1 MDHVLKQ
8 NFPLYFPLFFAL
20 LWIMVTTL
28 LGFLSG
34 WFALA
39 RTYPDRDE
47 TALQTFTAQSGS
59 MLFLFAINVLMLVL
73 PNAVRADSATD
84 DAEVVSGA
92 LISGI
97 QRADMNTAVRPQDD
111 LFEYSNGTWLRD
123 VPIPPD
129 RSSYG
134 VDSMMAER
142 SLLQQRELIESART
156 SGDAEV
162 RKVGDLYASFM
173 DEERIEREGVKPL
186 TAELK
191 RIAAIKQVR
200 DIGPLLAHFARIGVD
215 TPIGTYVYPDA
226 KRSTQYAF
234 WLSQSGLGMPDR
246 DYYLSDDAKLT
257 GFRLKYRGHIEKM
270 LSLLGDSQAAQ
281 EADNILALETAIARI
296 QWTKVANRDPQKT
309 YNPQTLS
316 QLAALAPQIE
326 WQPYLL
332 KAGLPKTLPTLIVRQ
347 PDYLRG
353 LSELLRNTPLATWK
367 QYLRFRLLSSS
378 APYLAKPFVDEDFA
392 FNEGIL
398 RGTPQL
404 QERWKRGCKLVD
416 RLIGE
421 ASGRLYVAKNFPPQS
436 KARIDELVSN
446 LLKAYSQSI
455 DQLDWMS
462 AATKTEAQ
470 AKLRKINV
478 KIGYPNR
485 WRDYSKLKVSPSDL
499 LGNVIRG
506 EQFETSRQLAKLGG
520 PIDRDEWR
528 MTTPTVNAYYNPA
541 MNEIVFPA
549 GILQPPAF
557 NPAAD
562 DAYNYGS
569 TGATIGHE
577 ISHGFDD
584 RGSQYDSD
592 GNLRD
597 WWTAEDHAN
606 FKVKTEKLV
615 REFDAFEP
623 VPGFHI
629 NGALTLGENI
639 ADIAGIEIAYKAY
652 VASLNGLAPPV
663 IDGMTADQRF
673 YVGYAQSWLG
683 KRREAR
689 TIEQLKSD
697 PHSPEKYR
705 VDGVVV
711 HMPSFYSAF
720 SVMPNDKMYLQ
731 PDDRVTLW

>member
-1 MDHVLKQ
+1 VKPFLAAL
-8 NFPLYFPLFFAL
+8 NLF
-20 LWIMVTTL
+20 
-28 LGFLSG
+28 
-34 WFALA
+34 
-39 RTYPDRDE
+39 
-47 TALQTFTAQSGS
+47 
-59 MLFLFAINVLMLVL
+59 MLIT
-73 PNAVRADSATD
+73 PNAVVRADSPSD
-84 DAEVVSGA
+84 GDAIVAGA

-97 QRADMNTAVRPQDD
+97 QQADMNTAVRPQDD

-134 VDSMMAER
+134 VDSMMTER
-142 SLLQQRELIESART
+142 SLQQQRELIESART
-156 SGDAEV
+156 STDPEA

-186 TAELK
+186 QAELK
-191 RIAAIKQVR
+191 RIAAIKNVR
-200 DIGPLLAHFARIGVD
+200 DIGPLMAHFARIGVD
-215 TPIGTYVYPDA
+215 TPIDTYISPDS
-226 KRSTQYAF
+226 KRSTRYAF
-234 WLSQSGLGMPDR
+234 WLSQSGLGLPDR

-257 GFRLKYRGHIEKM
+257 DFRIKYRLHIEKM
-270 LSLLGDSQAAQ
+270 LVLLGDRRAAQ
-281 EADNILALETAIARI
+281 EADNILALETAMAKI
-296 QWTKVANRDPQKT
+296 QWTNVANRDPQKT

-316 QLAALAPQIE
+316 QLASLAPQLD
-326 WQPYLL
+326 WQLFL
-332 KAGLPKTLPTLIVRQ
+332 AKAGLTKPLPTLIVRQ

-353 LSELLRNTPLATWK
+353 LSELLRSTPLAMWK
-367 QYLRFRLLSSS
+367 EYLRFRMLSSS
-378 APYLAKPFVDEDFA
+378 APYLTRAYVAEDFA
-392 FNEGIL
+392 FNEGVL
-398 RGTPQL
+398 RGTLQI
-404 QERWKRGCKLVD
+404 QERWKRGCELVD

-421 ASGRLYVAKNFPPQS
+421 ASGKLYVAKYFPPQS
-436 KARIDELVSN
+436 KMRIDELVGN
-446 LLKAYSQSI
+446 LLEAYSRSI

-462 AATKTEAQ
+462 PITKTEAQ

-478 KIGYPNR
+478 KIGYPNH
-485 WRDYSKLKVSPSDL
+485 WRDYSKLIILPSDL

-506 EQFETSRQLAKLGG
+506 QQFESNRQLAKLGG
-520 PIDRDEWR
+520 PIDRNEWH
-528 MTTPTVNAYYNPA
+528 MTTPTVNAYHNAA

-549 GILQPPAF
+549 GILQPPMF
-557 NPAAD
+557 DPAAD
-562 DAYNYGS
+562 DAFNYAA

-597 WWTAEDHAN
+597 WWTPEDHAN
-606 FKVKTEKLV
+606 FKAKTAKLV
-615 REFDAFEP
+615 KEYDAFEP

-652 VASLNGLAPPV
+652 IASLKGHTPPV

-673 YVGYAQSWLG
+673 YIGYAQSWLG

-689 TIEQLKSD
+689 TIEQLKSN

-720 SVMPNDKMYLQ
+720 SVLPNDSMYRQ
-731 PDDRVTLW
+731 PEDRVTLW

>member
-1 MDHVLKQ
+1 MAPDSANVGAIDIRRSTVKP
-8 NFPLYFPLFFAL
+8 FVAAL
-20 LWIMVTTL
+20 NLIMFITPYAV
-28 LGFLSG
+28 
-34 WFALA
+34 
-39 RTYPDRDE
+39 
-47 TALQTFTAQSGS
+47 
-59 MLFLFAINVLMLVL
+59 
-73 PNAVRADSATD
+73 VRADTPSD
-84 DAEVVSGA
+84 GDAIVGGA

-97 QRADMNTAVRPQDD
+97 QQADMNTAVRPQDD

-134 VDSMMAER
+134 VDSMMTER
-142 SLLQQRELIESART
+142 SLQQQRELIESART
-156 SGDAEV
+156 AADPEA

-186 TAELK
+186 QAELK
-191 RIAAIKQVR
+191 RIAAIKHVR
-200 DIGPLLAHFARIGVD
+200 DIGPLMAHFARLGVD
-215 TPIGTYVYPDA
+215 TPIDTYISPDS

-234 WLSQSGLGMPDR
+234 WLSQSGLGLPDR

-257 GFRLKYRGHIEKM
+257 DFRIKYRMHIEKM
-270 LSLLGDSQAAQ
+270 LVLLGDRRAAQ
-281 EADNILALETAIARI
+281 EADKILALETAMAKI

-309 YNPQTLS
+309 YNPLTLS
-316 QLAALAPQIE
+316 QLALLAPQLD
-326 WQPYLL
+326 WQPLL
-332 KAGLPKTLPTLIVRQ
+332 VNAGLSKPLPTLIVRQ

-353 LSELLRNTPLATWK
+353 LSELLQSTPLTTWK
-367 QYLRFRLLSSS
+367 EYLRFRMLSSS
-378 APYLAKPFVDEDFA
+378 APYLTRAFVDEDFA
-392 FNEGIL
+392 FNEGVL
-398 RGTPQL
+398 RGTL
-404 QERWKRGCKLVD
+404 RIQERWKRGCELVD

-421 ASGRLYVAKNFPPQS
+421 ASGKLYLAKYFPPQS
-436 KARIDELVSN
+436 KMRIDELVGN

-462 AATKTEAQ
+462 PITKTEAQ

-478 KIGYPNR
+478 KIGYPNH
-485 WRDYSKLKVSPSDL
+485 WRDYSKLIIVPSDL
-499 LGNVIRG
+499 LGNVIRSQ
-506 EQFETSRQLAKLGG
+506 QFESNRQLAKLGR
-520 PIDRDEWR
+520 PIDRNEWR
-528 MTTPTVNAYYNPA
+528 MTTPTVNAYHNPVF
-541 MNEIVFPA
+541 NEIVFPA
-549 GILQPPAF
+549 GILQPPMF

-562 DAYNYGS
+562 DAFNYGS

-592 GNLRD
+592 GDLRD
-597 WWTAEDHAN
+597 WWTIEDHAK
-606 FKVKTEKLV
+606 FKAKTEKLV
-615 REFDAFEP
+615 KEYDAFEP

-652 VASLNGLAPPV
+652 IASLKGHTPPV

-673 YVGYAQSWLG
+673 YIGYAQSWLG

-689 TIEQLKSD
+689 TIEQLKSN

-711 HMPSFYSAF
+711 HMPSFYTAF
-720 SVMPNDKMYLQ
+720 SVLPNDSMYRQ
-731 PDDRVTLW
+731 PEDRVTLW